1 MALAWEQ
8 AVVSLQTMLNLPVS
22 VSGRMAL
29 GRVEMA
35 ARELEC

>member
-8 AVVSLQTMLNLPVS
+8 AVVSLHAMLDLPVS

-29 GRVEMA
+29 GRVEI
-35 ARELEC
+35 